1 MSSQPI
7 APAAEIGVEQ
17 LFADL
22 EAKVRDFRPKDELAP
37 LEKAFRFASE
47 HHRRQKRDSGEPF
60 MNHPLMVSHTLA
72 DMRMDL
78 VCIETGLLHDVVED
92 TGVPIEEIRKNF
104 GEEVARCV
112 DGVTKLGKLDF
123 YSAEDRQAESFRKML
138 LAMVNDIRVIIVK
151 LADRLHNMRTLRF
164 LSPERQQRIAKETME
179 IYAPIAHRLGMGK
192 IRGELEDLSFRYIHP
207 EGYEHVI
214 ASLETK
220 KHASIQLLN
229 EIRQTVDT
237 ELRREGI
244 PAKVESRMKRAYSVY
259 QKMKRQKIGVDQV
272 YDLLALRIVT
282 DSVKNCYAALGV
294 IHNE

>member
-1 MSSQPI
+1 MSSQPV
-7 APAAEIGVEQ
+7 APEAEVGVER
-17 LFADL
+17 LFAEL
-22 EAKVRDFRPKDELAP
+22 QAKVREFRPKDNLAP
-37 LEKAFRFASE
+37 LEKAYRFARA
-47 HHRRQKRDSGEPF
+47 HHSRQKRDSGEPY
-60 MNHPLMVSHTLA
+60 MNHPLLVSHTLA

-92 TGVPIEEIRKNF
+92 TDVTIEDIRKNF
-104 GEEVARCV
+104 GDEVARCV

-123 YSAEDRQAESFRKML
+123 FSAEDRQAESFRKML
-138 LAMVNDIRVIIVK
+138 LAMGNDIRVIIVK

-192 IRGELEDLSFRYIHP
+192 IRGELEDLSFRYIDP
-207 EGYEHVI
+207 EGYEDVI

-220 KHASIQLLN
+220 KHASIELLN
-229 EIRQTVDT
+229 EIRQTVET

-282 DSVKNCYAALGV
+282 D
-294 IHNE
+294 